1 MYLCAPKANLQ
12 GQYPAMRLRQPPI
25 IASKAFLG
33 DPLSG
38 TKGPALPLG
47 IRKTTSFATSKTK
60 MAPLKIVL
68 DGNSSTTRQPE
79 RAALSFIVKATGE
92 NRESVSKEVT
102 ETSNEINRVF
112 KDLSP
117 KTETGETIQGS
128 PVTSFSSTSLQTW
141 SQVPSD
147 SSGKPLPTVY
157 HATLSLNALFQD
169 FTKLSKVVGGLFSY
183 SNIEI
188 QSLEWCLTEATQKA
202 LSSESREE
210 AMRDAVRKANDYAR
224 VIGRE
229 VVAVEIRESAGGVQ
243 FGMNTGRY
251 SAFSQRQ
258 MMQQQMQPQHQLAA
272 RSTVPSAAVF
282 TSASNMGLD
291 SGAPMALDLSPQLIR
306 YTNHVEVEFQAAD
319 N

>member
-1 MYLCAPKANLQ
+1 
-12 GQYPAMRLRQPPI
+12 
-25 IASKAFLG
+25 
-33 DPLSG
+33 
-38 TKGPALPLG
+38 
-47 IRKTTSFATSKTK
+47 

-68 DGNSSTTRQPE
+68 DGSSSTTRQPE
-79 RAALSFIVKATGE
+79 RAALHFIVKATGE

-102 ETSNEINRVF
+102 ETSNEINRLF
-112 KDLSP
+112 KDLCP

-147 SSGKPLPTVY
+147 MSGNPLPTVY

-169 FTKLSKVVGGLFSY
+169 FTKLSEVVGELLSY

-229 VVAVEIRESAGGVQ
+229 VVAVEIRESADGLH
-243 FGMNTGRY
+243 FGMNAGRY
-251 SAFSQRQ
+251 RPYADRQ
-258 MMQQQMQPQHQLAA
+258 MMMQPQEA
-272 RSTVPSAAVF
+272 RPTITSALVF
-282 TSASNMGLD
+282 PSASNIDLD

-306 YTNHVEVEFQAAD
+306 YTNHVEVVFQAAD
-319 N
+319 S

>member
-1 MYLCAPKANLQ
+1 
-12 GQYPAMRLRQPPI
+12 
-25 IASKAFLG
+25 
-33 DPLSG
+33 
-38 TKGPALPLG
+38 
-47 IRKTTSFATSKTK
+47 

-68 DGNSSTTRQPE
+68 DGSSSTTRQPE
-79 RAALSFIVKATGE
+79 RAALSFVVKATGK

-102 ETSNEINRVF
+102 ETSNEINRLF

-117 KTETGETIQGS
+117 KTETGETIKGS

-147 SSGKPLPTVY
+147 KSGKPLPTVY

-169 FTKLSKVVGGLFSY
+169 FTKLNEVVGGLFSY
-183 SNIEI
+183 PNIEI
-188 QSLEWCLTEATQKA
+188 QSLEWCLTEVTQKA

-210 AMRDAVRKANDYAR
+210 AMRDAVRKASDYAR

-251 SAFSQRQ
+251 SAYAQHHL
-258 MMQQQMQPQHQLAA
+258 MMQQIQAQQQQQ
-272 RSTVPSAAVF
+272 AAVF
-282 TSASNMGLD
+282 PSASNMSSD

-306 YTNHVEVEFQAAD
+306 YTNQVQVEFQAAD
-319 N
+319 S